1 MINCYQNITFVQKQQ
16 EEFFR
21 LLKYKWKQKTFGTH
35 ELVNNLQNLEEL
47 NYSNAI
53 CIQTHNNKSTLI
65 RTILYFLELSKK
77 SIKVC
82 RRCRLVVQS
91 YEPFQT
97 SVFISAI
104 MLSIRT
110 KHVWIRYQSLNEYQ
124 VLLIPTSW
132 GSPFTPHWCNW
143 HETPHSTEMEPSI
156 WTNRDNSFISER
168 ISG

>member
-1 MINCYQNITFVQKQQ
+1 MKAKQQ

-21 LLKYKWKQKTFGTH
+21 LLKNKWKQKIFGTH

-65 RTILYFLELSKK
+65 RTILCFLELSKK

-82 RRCRLVVQS
+82 QRCRLVVQS
-91 YEPFQT
+91 YYPFQT
-97 SVFISAI
+97 SVYISAI

-110 KHVWIRYQSLNEYQ
+110 KHVWIRYQSLNECGVVIKFFLFQ
-124 VLLIPTSW
+124 PAEAHLSLHIDVIGMKLLIQLKWSLGFW
-132 GSPFTPHWCNW
+132 
-143 HETPHSTEMEPSI
+143 
-156 WTNRDNSFISER
+156 DNSFIFER